1 MPTVQ
6 HPRLPEIRRDVT
18 ADELPNWL
26 AQGWVDTAPTETP
39 EPPRKA
45 PAKRRK
51 RT

>member
-6 HPRLPEIRRDVT
+6 HPRLPEITREVT
-18 ADELPNWL
+18 VDELPNWL

-39 EPPRKA
+39 EPERVA
-45 PAKRRK
+45 LVRHRK